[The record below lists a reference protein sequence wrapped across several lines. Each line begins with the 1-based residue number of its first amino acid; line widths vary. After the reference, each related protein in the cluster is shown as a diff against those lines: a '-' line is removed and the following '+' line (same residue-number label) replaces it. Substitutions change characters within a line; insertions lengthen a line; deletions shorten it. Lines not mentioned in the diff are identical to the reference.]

1 MIDTSNECLINQKR
15 KTSMITFESI
25 SEKQEESSNSSVK
38 NTKLAKSKSIQINN
52 KSKLTSNN
60 DILKDAINISI
71 NNIQKKKRVTLKH
84 IKKRSFQETNNENSF
99 SLFKR
104 RNTKEKSTNI
114 FNKRTS
120 FQQDNNRSFS
130 FYNQIKKSLRLSN
143 SQLGPISIFYSNKNS
158 VVEQNFVK
166 KKNVNLA
173 NSESFLDMKYFADKK
188 YKHSILQKGKLN
200 LQDHKNLHS
209 FSLFKRLKESY
220 LYEKSEATLF
230 KIKICYGFLG
240 IFSLLSILLEIAD
253 VFLFNRKSKEYLK
266 ENYNIYLKEDFNIE
280 NYYFIQNRK
289 ISNQENTIR
298 IFNLIFSIISFFM
311 HLIIHFIK
319 NRFEKDSDDRNRY
332 NNNYY
337 GYKRRKKIL
346 RNHNT
351 NSYNNPND
359 NHIKFIFS
367 DNLVTKDF
375 VSKEALIKLIKNC
388 VISVVFYPPGINKVF
403 IGINDKVIYVYSL
416 NIFFL
421 LITFFKLKNIYYA
434 IYYLSPYNNLLYKTI
449 CSSNMAQLNIKFMLR
464 FLLNNF
470 PMSFIIINF
479 IIICLVSCILLY
491 TIEIFSI
498 NIQNGIWN
506 NKGENDMTNFYNEI
520 TLYCLFIF
528 KYIHGN
534 IKPETIFGSFI
545 LLAGGTMGLFFST
558 YCIYYINN
566 LMEFTTEEQ
575 QAYTK
580 LIKLLNPLNNEHKS
594 ANLVK
599 IFIQMN
605 KLYLDNQNIE
615 DNYRKKK
622 ENELKALVQKTFLF
636 RNRNFKFDPNN
647 RSKSLAIIAENI
659 NYKEKKKF
667 LKYLCTQF
675 VLKIK
680 FLTEIKNFKNNLM
693 IARNNTLSLN
703 DVLKTL
709 GDKMNRNINQLN
721 NKVEKLIL
729 NDKKFKNFMRFQEK
743 NLKKVRI
750 IMTYEDLLLQY
761 LIERNNDDE
770 ISYYKDN
777 KEMQNNFLNKYK
789 GGGVKRLRSSYNGP
803 FISLKK
809 KSLNKNAILR
819 TDIKNGKPK
828 KENLKEIMDSHNAI
842 KKEEIKLKKLKS
854 LILGNN
860 NNSMNNLNLNRS
872 NTIPI
877 KNLLF
882 GKKKNENKN
891 TKLNQKKFIKSK
903 SIGIRIIKNKIFD
916 SNYIPKINE
925 KKRSLPNKNQIIDE
939 FKNKI

>member
-1 MIDTSNECLINQKR
+1 MKE
-15 KTSMITFESI
+15 
-25 SEKQEESSNSSVK
+25 
-38 NTKLAKSKSIQINN
+38 NN
-52 KSKLTSNN
+52 KEEELKLRLFRRRDT
-60 DILKDAINISI
+60 
-71 NNIQKKKRVTLKH
+71 KKKTNRVFT
-84 IKKRSFQETNNENSF
+84 
-99 SLFKR
+99 
-104 RNTKEKSTNI
+104 
-114 FNKRTS
+114 KRTS
-120 FQQDNNRSFS
+120 FQHDNHFS
-130 FYNQIKKSLRLSN
+130 FLKKALDETRRSTNNMGNQMNLVGRTTLKDKKSLNLSSNKITSISQLYNKSINKNKGTNLSN
-143 SQLGPISIFYSNKNS
+143 SD
-158 VVEQNFVK
+158 
-166 KKNVNLA
+166 
-173 NSESFLDMKYFADKK
+173 SFLDMKYFGNKK
-188 YKHSILQKGKLN
+188 LKHTMLRTDKLN
-200 LQDHKNLHS
+200 FHDNKSNMNS
-209 FSLFKRLKESY
+209 TTLFEKLKESY
-220 LYEKSEATLF
+220 LYERSEALLF
-230 KIKICYGFLG
+230 KIKICYGFLAV
-240 IFSLLSILLEIAD
+240 FSFLSILLEIID
-253 VFLFNRKSKEYLK
+253 VIIFNRKSSEYLHA
-266 ENYNIYLKEDFNIE
+266 NFHLNVFNDTNID

-289 ISNQENTIR
+289 ITSKENSIR
-298 IFNLIFSIISFFM
+298 VFNLIFSVISLFI
-311 HLIIHFIK
+311 HLIIHYIK
-319 NRFEKDSDDRNRY
+319 NNYDKQSHNRNKY

-337 GYKRRKKIL
+337 GYKRGKKSS
-346 RNHNT
+346 RNINKD
-351 NSYNNPND
+351 SNNITND

-367 DNLVTKDF
+367 DNLVTKEF
-375 VSKEALIKLIKNC
+375 VSKEALIKLIINC
-388 VISVVFYPPGINKVF
+388 AISVVFYPPGLNKVF

-421 LITFFKLKNIYYA
+421 LFTFFKLKNIYYA

-520 TLYCLFIF
+520 SLYCLFIF
-528 KYIHGN
+528 KYVHGN

-545 LLAGGTMGLFFST
+545 LLVGGTMGLFFSA

-566 LMEFTTEEQ
+566 LMEFTTEER

-580 LIKLLNPLNNEHKS
+580 LVKLFNPLNNEHKS

-622 ENELKALVQKTFLF
+622 ENELKALVQMTFGV
-636 RNRNFKFDPNN
+636 RNSNFNFDPND
-647 RSKSLAIIAENI
+647 RSKSLAIIAENN

-667 LKYLCTQF
+667 SKYLCTQF

-721 NKVEKLIL
+721 NKIEKLIQ
-729 NDKKFKNFMRFQEK
+729 NDQKFKNFMRFQEK

-789 GGGVKRLRSSYNGP
+789 NV
-803 FISLKK
+803 
-809 KSLNKNAILR
+809 
-819 TDIKNGKPK
+819 
-828 KENLKEIMDSHNAI
+828 
-842 KKEEIKLKKLKS
+842 
-854 LILGNN
+854 
-860 NNSMNNLNLNRS
+860 
-872 NTIPI
+872 
-877 KNLLF
+877 
-882 GKKKNENKN
+882 
-891 TKLNQKKFIKSK
+891 
-903 SIGIRIIKNKIFD
+903 
-916 SNYIPKINE
+916 
-925 KKRSLPNKNQIIDE
+925 
-939 FKNKI
+939 

>member
-1 MIDTSNECLINQKR
+1 MIDISNECLINQK
-15 KTSMITFESI
+15 KKKSVITFESI

-38 NTKLAKSKSIQINN
+38 NSKLGKSKAIQINN

-60 DILKDAINISI
+60 ETSKDAINTSI

-99 SLFKR
+99 SRFKR

-114 FNKRTS
+114 FNKRAS
-120 FQQDNNRSFS
+120 FQHDNNRSIS
-130 FYNQIKKSLRLSN
+130 FYNQIKNEEKRRSSKNILSAMHLLGKAALKEKKSLRLSN
-143 SQLGPISIFYSNKNS
+143 SKLDPISTFYSNKNS
-158 VVEQNFVK
+158 IVEQSFVRNK
-166 KKNVNLA
+166 SVNLA
-173 NSESFLDMKYFADKK
+173 NTEAFLDMKYFADKK
-188 YKHSILQKGKLN
+188 FKHTILQKRKLN
-200 LQDHKNLHS
+200 MQDHKNVHS
-209 FSLFKRLKESY
+209 FSLFNRLKESY

-351 NSYNNPND
+351 NSYNNPSD

-498 NIQNGIWN
+498 NIKNGIWN
-506 NKGENDMTNFYNEI
+506 NK
-520 TLYCLFIF
+520 
-528 KYIHGN
+528 
-534 IKPETIFGSFI
+534 
-545 LLAGGTMGLFFST
+545 
-558 YCIYYINN
+558 
-566 LMEFTTEEQ
+566 
-575 QAYTK
+575 
-580 LIKLLNPLNNEHKS
+580 
-594 ANLVK
+594 
-599 IFIQMN
+599 
-605 KLYLDNQNIE
+605 
-615 DNYRKKK
+615 
-622 ENELKALVQKTFLF
+622 
-636 RNRNFKFDPNN
+636 
-647 RSKSLAIIAENI
+647 
-659 NYKEKKKF
+659 
-667 LKYLCTQF
+667 
-675 VLKIK
+675 
-680 FLTEIKNFKNNLM
+680 
-693 IARNNTLSLN
+693 
-703 DVLKTL
+703 
-709 GDKMNRNINQLN
+709 
-721 NKVEKLIL
+721 
-729 NDKKFKNFMRFQEK
+729 
-743 NLKKVRI
+743 
-750 IMTYEDLLLQY
+750 
-761 LIERNNDDE
+761 
-770 ISYYKDN
+770 
-777 KEMQNNFLNKYK
+777 
-789 GGGVKRLRSSYNGP
+789 
-803 FISLKK
+803 
-809 KSLNKNAILR
+809 
-819 TDIKNGKPK
+819 
-828 KENLKEIMDSHNAI
+828 
-842 KKEEIKLKKLKS
+842 
-854 LILGNN
+854 
-860 NNSMNNLNLNRS
+860 
-872 NTIPI
+872 
-877 KNLLF
+877 
-882 GKKKNENKN
+882 
-891 TKLNQKKFIKSK
+891 
-903 SIGIRIIKNKIFD
+903 
-916 SNYIPKINE
+916 
-925 KKRSLPNKNQIIDE
+925 
-939 FKNKI
+939 